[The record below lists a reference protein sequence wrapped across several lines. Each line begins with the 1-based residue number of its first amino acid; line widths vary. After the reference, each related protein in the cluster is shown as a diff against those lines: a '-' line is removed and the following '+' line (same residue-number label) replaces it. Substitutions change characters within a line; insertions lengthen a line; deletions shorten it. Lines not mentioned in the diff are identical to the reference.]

1 LKCKGIFFDLFGTLI
16 IMNDM
21 EAEWSA
27 WLSRFYTCLQPH
39 GLSISRQKFN
49 ECCERDLR
57 KEVPSGNKDNLS
69 IFELRIRAVCSGVGL
84 DMKAADIRQ
93 TAISL
98 LEVWHEYVSLDPE
111 SRPLLEELRQHK
123 TLGLI
128 TNFDHPPYVRS
139 LLRELKLE
147 DYFTTIVIS
156 GDHTFKKPDPAIFHL
171 ALKKTGLRPEEAIH
185 IGDSEEDIIGAR
197 AAGILPVWLQR
208 DIIGGKMPDII
219 RKDSSII
226 GVASIKSLSELI
238 KLLEE

>member
-1 LKCKGIFFDLFGTLI
+1 LKYKGIFFDLFGTLI
-16 IMNDM
+16 IMNDI

-39 GLSISRQKFN
+39 GLSIPRQKFN

-57 KEVPSGNKDNLS
+57 KDVPSGDKDNFS
-69 IFELRIRAVCSGVGL
+69 IFERRIRAVCSGVGL
-84 DMKAADIRQ
+84 DLKAADIRQ

-111 SRPLLEELRQHK
+111 CRPLLEELRRHK
-123 TLGLI
+123 ILGLI

-147 DYFTTIVIS
+147 DYFSIIVIS
-156 GDHTFKKPDPAIFHL
+156 GEYTFKKPDPKIFHL
-171 ALKKTGLRPEEAIH
+171 ALEKIGLRSEEVIH
-185 IGDSEEDIIGAR
+185 IGDSEEDITGAR

-208 DIIGGKMPDII
+208 NIIGGKMQDII
-219 RKDSSII
+219 RKDSPLT
-226 GVASIKSLSELI
+226 GVATIKRLSELI
-238 KLLEE
+238 KLLE